1 MHFQYKIAILSNWR
15 TDKRQYFHRFLVT
28 DKSSQESITVQDSLS
43 KEFEEY
49 RSQSQLDSTTGIESL
64 ELSQLYSQRLTQEV
78 EGKET

>member
-1 MHFQYKIAILSNWR
+1 MHFTDHLAILSNWR

-28 DKSSQESITVQDSLS
+28 DIVSQERFTVQDCLP

-49 RSQSQLDSTTGIESL
+49 RFQSQQDSTTGIESV